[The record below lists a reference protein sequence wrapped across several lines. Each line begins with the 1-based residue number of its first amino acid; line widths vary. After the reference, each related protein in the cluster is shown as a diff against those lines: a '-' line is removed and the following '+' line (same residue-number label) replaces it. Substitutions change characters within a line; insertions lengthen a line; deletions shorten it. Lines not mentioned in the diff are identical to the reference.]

1 MKRFITLLLA
11 ALIVLSTAACGTAAT
26 TGGASTAQAAVS
38 TPAAE
43 ESKPAAESAGEG
55 KVINWLCSSA
65 ETESWVKGVRGLAD
79 TYAETHPGFKLVYE
93 NATDQ
98 AARSQK
104 IKILASSD
112 ALPDWIATDSDPF
125 MQGLA
130 KKGDI
135 VDVKGLINELGATD
149 KFYDIAYK
157 FNAFDDGSLYFFSF
171 LSVMEYFWYHPS
183 MFQKAGI
190 TEEPKTFADLTGA
203 LQKLKTAGLQPLG
216 FCQSEWYVQRFD
228 AFVPFR
234 LTGNKFIDTLK
245 YNKADMSS
253 DTGLAAANWLKEI
266 SPYLM
271 DGWAAMDNSNALEAF
286 LGGNSAVFYY
296 GTWDPTVFTDESG
309 NLKPDLDMFMLPVLG
324 NGKDVNT
331 PTDGWCNSG
340 TGTAFSTKGMDAAE
354 KDFIAYVIDN
364 LPATAVK
371 YGFLPAVKPT
381 DEQIAAMPSFYQS
394 ALRDV
399 LAVKDFGTCW
409 DINVDATTYEVLGK
423 ETVNLMLGQITP
435 EEFCKLVDKSLDANA
450 EAYWSSLQ
458 Q

>member
-1 MKRFITLLLA
+1 MKKIIALLLTASLMISIA
-11 ALIVLSTAACGTAAT
+11 ACSTGTTTSPSSTPASQAGSTAATQENKGT
-26 TGGASTAQAAVS
+26 
-38 TPAAE
+38 
-43 ESKPAAESAGEG
+43 GEG

-65 ETESWVKGVRGLAD
+65 ETESWVKGVRALAD
-79 TYAETHPGFKLVYE
+79 TYAQTHPGFKLVYE

-104 IKILASSD
+104 IKILASSN

-135 VDVKGLINELGATD
+135 VDVKALINELGATD

-190 TEEPKTFADLTGA
+190 TEEPKTFEDLTNA
-203 LQKLKTAGLQPLG
+203 LKKLKTAGLQPLG
-216 FCQSEWYVQRFD
+216 FCQSEWYVQRYD
-228 AFVPFR
+228 AFIPFR

-245 YNKADMSS
+245 YNKADMQS
-253 DTGLAAANWLKEI
+253 DTGMAAANWLKEI

-271 DGWAAMDNSNALEAF
+271 DGWAAMNNSDALEAF
-286 LGGNSAVFYY
+286 LAGNSAIFYY

-309 NLKPDLDMFMLPVLG
+309 NLKPDLDMFMLPVIG
-324 NGKDVNT
+324 GGKDVNT

-340 TGTAFSTKGMDAAE
+340 TGTAFSTKGMDAAGKE
-354 KDFIAYVIDN
+354 FIGYIIDN
-364 LPATAVK
+364 LPETAVK

-381 DEQIAAMPSFYQS
+381 DEQIASMPSFYQS
-394 ALRDV
+394 ALKDV

-409 DINVDATTYEVLGK
+409 DINVDPTTYEVLGK

-435 EEFCKLVDKSLDANA
+435 EEFCKLIDDSIDANA
-450 EAYWSSLQ
+450 ETYWNSLKE
-458 Q
+458 